1 MDQSLKVY
9 EIFPRMRIVVG
20 ERHEVEENEDE
31 DDDDEENEGCDKSV
45 DRDTME
51 LDFNELTFN

>member
-1 MDQSLKVY
+1 MY
-9 EIFPRMRIVVG
+9 EIFPRVRSVVVG
-20 ERHEVEENEDE
+20 ERHKVVEDDNDDE
-31 DDDDEENEGCDKSV
+31 DDDDEEIEGCDKSV